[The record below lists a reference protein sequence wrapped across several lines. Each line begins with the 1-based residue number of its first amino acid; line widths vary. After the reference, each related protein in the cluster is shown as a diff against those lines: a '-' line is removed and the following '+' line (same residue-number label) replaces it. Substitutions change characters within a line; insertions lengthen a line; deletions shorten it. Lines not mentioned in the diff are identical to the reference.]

1 MAGRPISKI
10 APVGSMTWITNEHTT
25 IRQLGEQ
32 DFEDFAFSARGELE
46 WLNEHMADI
55 FERSQVDM
63 AELLKT
69 PGRLRGKTPR
79 TARQQLRQVEP
90 FGDVFGANKP
100 AAILPAGDN
109 RFYNALSQLPSN
121 GSRVSPSREKSSGS
135 KSPNRLVRK
144 QQQQQQDVAPPPPPP
159 PPPPKKVDDTMRDSG
174 IEFSQVEGP
183 ATQVNDS
190 GIWSASSEYASQQ
203 SVYPSRRKSTPVDV
217 PIQEEAALP
226 PPAPAAAPK
235 RESDGRTTRQSF
247 RTAHEDE
254 ASSERPPSPPQK
266 VPKSAKKSPE
276 KPKSQR
282 VSPVKAISRSPKK
295 DAAPAPEPRRSGRL
309 RSGRGSTDS
318 ESSNHE
324 NEVLPPSSPPVTR
337 PAPPQK
343 KAESFTEKAADAGY
357 PQLPSEPAQAQAS
370 EPEPVPAGTPVR
382 HVEEKAEAAQ
392 QAETQTTPASERSGS
407 GSPEPVIRKS
417 ILNFASL
424 PAREP
429 LTNKKKSLG
438 VRATRESHLEQLRAN
453 GTSRASWMNRK
464 GNGKSLGAANRPVDT
479 MANSIEDRE
488 EDEPK
493 PVEKSLKRKS
503 EQQDTT
509 RSRKKSKSI
518 NPVEVTAQEEDS
530 NGETEKDKALHNK
543 ISTQRLHEK
552 IQQLGK
558 VKAPRETH
566 SVSVLAAEAAY
577 PDLSQLKQDQ
587 PSAPMRRPKSVH
599 QSESAR
605 AVTDES
611 SQEREKVREKTRS
624 ESFTKPSLA
633 RSHTEPRLGV
643 EEEPIRRPDSP
654 KKTQTA
660 RMATLTRTMS
670 DVSAP
675 PPRSPAARPR
685 LSKSFSEVQHHEPD
699 LQSPLSPRGEGTISA
714 VKTHTASVFKKAKEM
729 LFKSSV
735 SSASAKIESL
745 SPVPRWQNINTVKK
759 TDVEVERSQPSVKSP
774 VEQLYPDLES
784 VAVAQQLP
792 EEVSVQKSI
801 EKPIEKPVVAV
812 KESRQTRGS
821 RSEEVG
827 TEKAAE
833 KVAEKVVVDEVAAV
847 DSVKEGRQTRNSRSR
862 ETPQE
867 EVTKPEP
874 PLMKSPRK
882 LKNAAREEE
891 LRQVREQRRK
901 HQEEMLRKEKEELRR
916 RQQAEQQREK
926 EEQQRKAIE
935 VSSDSSSSSEDDE
948 EEEAADR
955 EENRGRFGSSAEPER
970 PPSRL
975 QKAGSRFQ
983 KPAENKRPSRPVKE
997 APKSKPAPVN
1007 IRIGTASQRE
1017 MQDQRSKMTAP
1028 TGSSLI
1034 SALKSSF
1041 EPSLNA
1047 SASQSSL
1054 QSVPSNSS
1062 TRSGS
1067 NTGTSKQLKS
1077 LTAAANQLKKEQE
1090 ERERKMAAKREI
1102 ERRRQENQRRQIQEE
1117 EQKKMRQKPAQ
1128 AVPPS
1133 AKTLSRIQS
1142 VANVGPKLERLYV
1155 RLANKTKLRQK
1166 SEEPENKRL
1175 EYQTKAASFQ
1185 KSNASKRALQQESS
1199 SDDLQNARLAPPKP
1213 GGPAY
1218 QQEGAKKRRTG
1229 EFEEEQRA
1237 RPAKEMAPPIRQS
1250 AVRGGLGQKSGLPH
1264 GYVAAAAGQ
1273 SASSSSSAA
1282 PSMLRPP
1289 TKPGSVPHVEGVKF
1303 SKEKLRFAPA
1313 EASTSASGPS
1323 TSSNPTAN
1331 PTSNN
1336 PAFKTPGTSK
1346 KSMRPAKTP
1355 AGIKESP
1362 IYQNG
1367 ELIELPE
1374 IPTDSEDSDSDTYP
1388 PTSSNPFRVPDWAES
1403 PELRAQLQRQQTM
1416 NPEEV
1421 FGPMARL
1428 DMEAIF
1434 TNRNERQMARFRTRT
1449 SSANWNGADR
1459 LTPAE
1464 IAADHEA
1471 RLRMIE
1477 QGGWVYQPAP

>member
-10 APVGSMTWITNEHTT
+10 APVGSMTWITNERAT

-32 DFEDFAFSARGELE
+32 DFEDFTFSARGELE

-63 AELLKT
+63 TELLKT

-100 AAILPAGDN
+100 AAVLPAGDD

-121 GSRVSPSREKSSGS
+121 GSRVSPAREKSPGS
-135 KSPNRLVRK
+135 KSPDRLVRK
-144 QQQQQQDVAPPPPPP
+144 QQDVA
-159 PPPPKKVDDTMRDSG
+159 PPKKVDGTMRDSG
-174 IEFSQVEGP
+174 IEYSQVEGP

-203 SVYPSRRKSTPVDV
+203 SLYPSRRKSTPADGPV
-217 PIQEEAALP
+217 QEEATLPSP
-226 PPAPAAAPK
+226 PPPRAPK

-247 RTAHEDE
+247 RTAHESE
-254 ASSERPPSPPQK
+254 ASSERPHSPVQK
-266 VPKSAKKSPE
+266 ALKSPVRSPG

-282 VSPVKAISRSPKK
+282 VSPAKTISLSPKK

-309 RSGRGSTDS
+309 RGGRGSTNS
-318 ESSNHE
+318 ELPD
-324 NEVLPPSSPPVTR
+324 EVPPPSSPPVTQ
-337 PAPPQK
+337 PTPPQE
-343 KAESFTEKAADAGY
+343 KAESLTEKIANDGY
-357 PQLPSEPAQAQAS
+357 PQPLSEPAQA
-370 EPEPVPAGTPVR
+370 PEPGPAPAGTPMR
-382 HVEEKAEAAQ
+382 QAKEIP
-392 QAETQTTPASERSGS
+392 QAETQMTPASERSGS

-479 MANSIEDRE
+479 MANSIEDRN

-518 NPVEVTAQEEDS
+518 NPVEVAAQGEDS

-566 SVSVLAAEAAY
+566 SVSVLAAEPAY

-587 PSAPMRRPKSVH
+587 PPAPARRPKSTH
-599 QSESAR
+599 QSEPTR
-605 AVTDES
+605 PVTGELPR
-611 SQEREKVREKTRS
+611 ELEKVGEKTCL

-685 LSKSFSEVQHHEPD
+685 LSKSFSEVQRQEPD
-699 LQSPLSPRGEGTISA
+699 LQSPLSPGGEGAISA

-729 LFKSSV
+729 LLKSSV

-745 SPVPRWQNINTVKK
+745 SPAPRWQSINTVGQSTKAS
-759 TDVEVERSQPSVKSP
+759 TEVERSQSSAKSP
-774 VEQLYPDLES
+774 VEQLYPDLNS
-784 VAVAQQLP
+784 VTRAQQFSD
-792 EEVSVQKSI
+792 EVSV
-801 EKPIEKPVVAV
+801 EKTAEKPVVSA
-812 KESRQTRGS
+812 KEARQTS
-821 RSEEVG
+821 NPQSKEVAKEEV
-827 TEKAAE
+827 EKAE
-833 KVAEKVVVDEVAAV
+833 KVAEEVALDGAV
-847 DSVKEGRQTRNSRSR
+847 AVEPVKEDCQTRDPRPR
-862 ETPQE
+862 ETPRE
-867 EVTKPEP
+867 EVAELA

-901 HQEEMLRKEKEELRR
+901 HQEEMLRKEREELRR

-935 VSSDSSSSSEDDE
+935 VSSDSSSSSEDE
-948 EEEAADR
+948 EQEGAMDR
-955 EENRGRFGSSAEPER
+955 EENRGRFASSVEPER

-983 KPAENKRPSRPVKE
+983 KPAENKRPSRPAKE

-1028 TGSSLI
+1028 TGSSLV
-1034 SALKSSF
+1034 SALKNSF

-1054 QSVPSNSS
+1054 QSIPSNSS
-1062 TRSGS
+1062 MRSGS

-1090 ERERKMAAKREI
+1090 ERERKIAAKREI

-1142 VANVGPKLERLYV
+1142 VAN
-1155 RLANKTKLRQK
+1155 LRQK

-1229 EFEEEQRA
+1229 DFEEERP

-1250 AVRGGLGQKSGLPH
+1250 AVRGGLGQKGGLPH
-1264 GYVAAAAGQ
+1264 GYIPASQ
-1273 SASSSSSAA
+1273 SAFSSTA

-1289 TKPGSVPHVEGVKF
+1289 TKPGGVPHVEGVKF

-1313 EASTSASGPS
+1313 EASAPASGPS
-1323 TSSNPTAN
+1323 SSDPAPN
-1331 PTSNN
+1331 PTSNSV
-1336 PAFKTPGTSK
+1336 AFKTPGAS
-1346 KSMRPAKTP
+1346 KSMRPTKTP
-1355 AGIKESP
+1355 AGVKESP

-1374 IPTDSEDSDSDTYP
+1374 IPTDSEDEDDHDDYAPKDT
-1388 PTSSNPFRVPDWAES
+1388 FRVPDWAES

-1434 TNRNERQMARFRTRT
+1434 TNRNERQMARFRART

>member
-10 APVGSMTWITNEHTT
+10 APVGSMTWITNERTT
-25 IRQLGEQ
+25 MRQLGGQ
-32 DFEDFAFSARGELE
+32 DFEDFTFSARGELE

-63 AELLKT
+63 TELLKT

-100 AAILPAGDN
+100 AAVLPAGDS
-109 RFYNALSQLPSN
+109 RFHNALSQLPSN
-121 GSRVSPSREKSSGS
+121 GSRVSPAREKSSGS
-135 KSPNRLVRK
+135 KSPNRLLRK
-144 QQQQQQDVAPPPPPP
+144 QQDVAPPPPQ
-159 PPPPKKVDDTMRDSG
+159 VDGTMRDSG

-183 ATQVNDS
+183 AAQVNDS

-203 SVYPSRRKSTPVDV
+203 SVYPSRRKLTPVDV
-217 PIQEEAALP
+217 PVQEEAALP
-226 PPAPAAAPK
+226 SPAPPSAPK
-235 RESDGRTTRQSF
+235 SESDGRTTRQSF

-254 ASSERPPSPPQK
+254 ASSERPHSPIQK
-266 VPKSAKKSPE
+266 APKSPKKSPG
-276 KPKSQR
+276 KPKSRR
-282 VSPVKAISRSPKK
+282 VSPVKTISHSPER
-295 DAAPAPEPRRSGRL
+295 DAAPAPEPRRSGRI
-309 RSGRGSTDS
+309 RSGGGSTGS
-318 ESSNHE
+318 ELSNNE
-324 NEVLPPSSPPVTR
+324 NEVPPPSSPPATR
-337 PAPPQK
+337 LAPSQK
-343 KAESFTEKAADAGY
+343 KAESFTEKTADDGY
-357 PQLPSEPAQAQAS
+357 PQLPSEPAQA
-370 EPEPVPAGTPVR
+370 PEPGSAPAGTPIR
-382 HVEEKAEAAQ
+382 HAEEAEKPP
-392 QAETQTTPASERSGS
+392 QAESQMTPASERSGS

-429 LTNKKKSLG
+429 LTSKKKSLG

-453 GTSRASWMNRK
+453 GTSRASWMNRG
-464 GNGKSLGAANRPVDT
+464 GNGKSLGAANRSVDAV
-479 MANSIEDRE
+479 ANSIEDRD
-488 EDEPK
+488 EDGPVL
-493 PVEKSLKRKS
+493 VEKSLKRKS
-503 EQQDTT
+503 EQQETT

-518 NPVEVTAQEEDS
+518 NPVEVAARGEDS

-566 SVSVLAAEAAY
+566 SVSVLAAEPAY
-577 PDLSQLKQDQ
+577 PDLSQLRQDQ
-587 PSAPMRRPKSVH
+587 PPAPTRRPNSIH
-599 QSESAR
+599 QGESTRPIA
-605 AVTDES
+605 DELP
-611 SQEREKVREKTRS
+611 QEREKVGEKTRS
-624 ESFTKPSLA
+624 ESFTKPGLA

-660 RMATLTRTMS
+660 RVATLTRTMS

-685 LSKSFSEVQHHEPD
+685 LSKSFSEVQHREPD
-699 LQSPLSPRGEGTISA
+699 LQSPLSPGGEGAISA
-714 VKTHTASVFKKAKEM
+714 VKTHTASVFKRAKEM
-729 LFKSSV
+729 LLKSSV

-745 SPVPRWQNINTVKK
+745 SPAPKWQGINAMKQSTK
-759 TDVEVERSQPSVKSP
+759 TDTEAERSQHSAKSP
-774 VEQLYPDLES
+774 VERLYPDLNS
-784 VAVAQQLP
+784 VTVAQQLL
-792 EEVSVQKSI
+792 EEVSVENSV
-801 EKPIEKPVVAV
+801 EKPVLVEEARQ
-812 KESRQTRGS
+812 SRNS
-821 RSEEVG
+821 RSKEVAKEEAKKAGKAEERVAEEVALN
-827 TEKAAE
+827 EA
-833 KVAEKVVVDEVAAV
+833 AAV
-847 DSVKEGRQTRNSRSR
+847 EPVMESRQTRNSRSR

-867 EVTKPEP
+867 EVTEPAP

-891 LRQVREQRRK
+891 LRQVRELRRK

-926 EEQQRKAIE
+926 EEQRRKVIE
-935 VSSDSSSSSEDDE
+935 VSSDSSSSSEGGE
-948 EEEAADR
+948 EEGAVDR
-955 EENRGRFGSSAEPER
+955 EVNRRRFGSSSEPER

-975 QKAGSRFQ
+975 RGAGGGFR
-983 KPAENKRPSRPVKE
+983 KPAENKRPSRPAKE

-1047 SASQSSL
+1047 SASQNSL
-1054 QSVPSNSS
+1054 QSIPSNSS
-1062 TRSGS
+1062 MRSGS

-1117 EQKKMRQKPAQ
+1117 EQKKMRQRPAQ

-1142 VANVGPKLERLYV
+1142 VAN
-1155 RLANKTKLRQK
+1155 LRQK

-1229 EFEEEQRA
+1229 EFEEERP

-1250 AVRGGLGQKSGLPH
+1250 AVRGLGQKSGLPH
-1264 GYVAAAAGQ
+1264 GYIPAGQ
-1273 SASSSSSAA
+1273 PASSSTA

-1313 EASTSASGPS
+1313 EAPASASGPS
-1323 TSSNPTAN
+1323 SSDPPPN
-1331 PTSNN
+1331 PTSHST
-1336 PAFKTPGTSK
+1336 AFKTPGTSK
-1346 KSMRPAKTP
+1346 SMRPTKTP
-1355 AGIKESP
+1355 AGVKESP

-1374 IPTDSEDSDSDTYP
+1374 IPTDSEDEDDDDDYAP
-1388 PTSSNPFRVPDWAES
+1388 KDAFRVPDWAES

-1434 TNRNERQMARFRTRT
+1434 TNRNERQMARFRART

>member
-10 APVGSMTWITNEHTT
+10 APVGSMTWITNERTT
-25 IRQLGEQ
+25 IGQLGGQ
-32 DFEDFAFSARGELE
+32 DFEDFTFSARGELE

-79 TARQQLRQVEP
+79 TARQQLRQVES

-100 AAILPAGDN
+100 AAILSAGDS

-121 GSRVSPSREKSSGS
+121 GSRVSPAREKSSGS

-144 QQQQQQDVAPPPPPP
+144 QQDVAPPPQ
-159 PPPPKKVDDTMRDSG
+159 VDGAMRDSG

-183 ATQVNDS
+183 ATQVSDS

-203 SVYPSRRKSTPVDV
+203 SVYPSRRKSTPVDAPV
-217 PIQEEAALP
+217 QEEAALP
-226 PPAPAAAPK
+226 SPAPPSAPK
-235 RESDGRTTRQSF
+235 SESDGRTTRQSF

-254 ASSERPPSPPQK
+254 ASSERPHSPVQK
-266 VPKSAKKSPE
+266 APKSPKKSPG
-276 KPKSQR
+276 KPKSLR
-282 VSPVKAISRSPKK
+282 ESPVKTISRSPKK
-295 DAAPAPEPRRSGRL
+295 DTALAPEPRRSGRM
-309 RSGRGSTDS
+309 RGGRGSTDS
-318 ESSNHE
+318 ELSNSE
-324 NEVLPPSSPPVTR
+324 NEVPPPSSPPAAR
-337 PAPPQK
+337 PAPLQEK
-343 KAESFTEKAADAGY
+343 VESFTEKTADDGY
-357 PQLPSEPAQAQAS
+357 PQLFSEPAQA
-370 EPEPVPAGTPVR
+370 PEPGPAPAGTPIR
-382 HVEEKAEAAQ
+382 HAEEAEKPP
-392 QAETQTTPASERSGS
+392 QAETQMTPASERSGS

-429 LTNKKKSLG
+429 LTSKKKSLG

-453 GTSRASWMNRK
+453 GTSRASWMNRG
-464 GNGKSLGAANRPVDT
+464 GNSRSLGAANRSVDT
-479 MANSIEDRE
+479 MANSIEDRD
-488 EDEPK
+488 EDGPVL
-493 PVEKSLKRKS
+493 VEKSLKRKS
-503 EQQDTT
+503 EQQETT

-518 NPVEVTAQEEDS
+518 NPIEVAAREEDS

-566 SVSVLAAEAAY
+566 SVSVLAAEPAY

-587 PSAPMRRPKSVH
+587 PPAPMRRPKSIH
-599 QSESAR
+599 QGESTRPIA
-605 AVTDES
+605 DELP
-611 SQEREKVREKTRS
+611 QEREKVGEKARS
-624 ESFTKPSLA
+624 GSFTKPGLA

-660 RMATLTRTMS
+660 RMVTLTRTMS

-685 LSKSFSEVQHHEPD
+685 LSKSFSEMQHREPD
-699 LQSPLSPRGEGTISA
+699 LQSPLSPRGEGAISA
-714 VKTHTASVFKKAKEM
+714 VKTHTASVFKRAKEM
-729 LFKSSV
+729 LLKSSV

-745 SPVPRWQNINTVKK
+745 SPAPKWQGINAVKQSTK
-759 TDVEVERSQPSVKSP
+759 TDTEVEPSQPSVKSP
-774 VEQLYPDLES
+774 VERLYPDLNS
-784 VAVAQQLP
+784 VTVPQQLS
-792 EEVSVQKSI
+792 EEVSV
-801 EKPIEKPVVAV
+801 ENPVEKPVLV
-812 KESRQTRGS
+812 EETRQTRNS
-821 RSEEVG
+821 RSKEVAKEEAKGAGKV
-827 TEKAAE
+827 EE
-833 KVAEKVVVDEVAAV
+833 KVAEGVALGEAATV
-847 DSVKEGRQTRNSRSR
+847 EPVKEGRQTRNSRSR
-862 ETPQE
+862 ETAQE
-867 EVTKPEP
+867 VVTETAP
-874 PLMKSPRK
+874 PLRSPRK

-891 LRQVREQRRK
+891 LRQVRELRRK

-935 VSSDSSSSSEDDE
+935 VSSDSSSSSEDE
-948 EEEAADR
+948 EEEGAVDR
-955 EENRGRFGSSAEPER
+955 EVNRRRFGSSAEPER

-983 KPAENKRPSRPVKE
+983 KPAENKRPSRPAKE

-1047 SASQSSL
+1047 SASQNSL
-1054 QSVPSNSS
+1054 QSIPSNSS
-1062 TRSGS
+1062 MRSGS

-1117 EQKKMRQKPAQ
+1117 EQKKARQRPAQ

-1142 VANVGPKLERLYV
+1142 VAN
-1155 RLANKTKLRQK
+1155 LRQK
-1166 SEEPENKRL
+1166 SEEPENKKL

-1229 EFEEEQRA
+1229 EFEEERP

-1250 AVRGGLGQKSGLPH
+1250 AVRGGLVQKGGLPH
-1264 GYVAAAAGQ
+1264 RYVPASQ
-1273 SASSSSSAA
+1273 SASSSTA

-1289 TKPGSVPHVEGVKF
+1289 TKPGNVPHVEGVKF

-1313 EASTSASGPS
+1313 EAPASASGPS
-1323 TSSNPTAN
+1323 SFDPATN
-1331 PTSNN
+1331 PTSHST
-1336 PAFKTPGTSK
+1336 AFKTPGTSK
-1346 KSMRPAKTP
+1346 SMRPTKTP
-1355 AGIKESP
+1355 AGVKESP

-1374 IPTDSEDSDSDTYP
+1374 IPTDSEDEDEDDDYASKDT
-1388 PTSSNPFRVPDWAES
+1388 FRVPDWAES

-1434 TNRNERQMARFRTRT
+1434 TNRNERQMARFRART